1 VSQRI
6 DQSNLDDFREWYKI
20 NHDLRAEEA
29 EWLDAELREAEERL
43 EQIGSYLEEYKG
55 RRGSSSYD
63 HDDQRRQEVERNFQF
78 AYEWTW
84 KIKRRQRELM
94 RWEREDLEWLDRLE
108 GRQRAVE
115 RANRGEH
122 ARGQD
127 GEHRPRP
134 KARSR
139 RNRPPHTTRD
149 NE

>member
-1 VSQRI
+1 VSQNV
-6 DQSNLDDFREWYKI
+6 DQSNLDDFREWYKT
-20 NHDLRAEEA
+20 NHNLRAEEA
-29 EWLDAELREAEERL
+29 ERLETELREAEERL
-43 EQIGSYLEEYKG
+43 EQIGNYLEEDKRY
-55 RRGSSSYD
+55 RGPSYR
-63 HDDQRRQEVERNFQF
+63 HDDMRRQEAERNFQF

-122 ARGQD
+122 ARTHD
-127 GEHRPRP
+127 GEQRPRP
-134 KARSR
+134 KARTR
-139 RNRPPHTTRD
+139 RNRSHTTRD